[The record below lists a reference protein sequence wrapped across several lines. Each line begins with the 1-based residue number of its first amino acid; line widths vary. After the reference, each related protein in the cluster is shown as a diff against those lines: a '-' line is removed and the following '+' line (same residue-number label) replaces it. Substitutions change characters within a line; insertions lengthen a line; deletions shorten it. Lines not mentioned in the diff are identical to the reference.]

1 MLQNWTKSEEEKCSR
16 SQLLQFFQIALT
28 SEELTLSIAVMLT
41 LWCLNSPANAS
52 TSQSRPA
59 NLIRLAYF
67 LRKFN
72 DIEESYSFLLQLLW
86 SFWHAVTSIDK
97 ERSVSIIQFLRSVAE
112 VDESSSSSMNEGLDD
127 YFETRVLA
135 KSHEDAEQV
144 SDAVLDELSDEF
156 SCLKESSEA

>member
-1 MLQNWTKSEEEKCSR
+1 MLQNWTKSEEEKRSR
-16 SQLLQFFQIALT
+16 SQLLQFFQIALM

-41 LWCLNSPANAS
+41 LWCLNSSANAS
-52 TSQSRPA
+52 TLQSRST

-67 LRKFN
+67 LRKLN

-112 VDESSSSSMNEGLDD
+112 IDESSSSSMNENLDD
-127 YFETRVLA
+127 YFEIKVLA

-144 SDAVLDELSDEF
+144 SNAVLDELSNEF
-156 SCLKESSEA
+156 SCLKESCEA